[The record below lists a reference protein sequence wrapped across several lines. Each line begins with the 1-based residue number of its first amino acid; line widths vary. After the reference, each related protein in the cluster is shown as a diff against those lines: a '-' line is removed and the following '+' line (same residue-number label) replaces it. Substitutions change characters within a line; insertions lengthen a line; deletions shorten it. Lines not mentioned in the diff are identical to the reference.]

1 MATACY
7 SFPLL
12 LQRGGAMFVG
22 LQNPSFPG
30 WLQKVYFF
38 PSPTISESL
47 GSTVDKYPQFSQVT
61 EITSNNEGAK
71 GKMFSLIILKWTEEF
86 GNRGVVWELDAIY
99 HCKHTRA

>member
-12 LQRGGAMFVG
+12 PQRGGAMFVG

-61 EITSNNEGAK
+61 EIRSNNEG
-71 GKMFSLIILKWTEEF
+71 TEEF
-86 GNRGVVWELDAIY
+86 GNRGFVWELDAIY